1 MTNIFPQQDKIL
13 SLDLSFWFFFLFY
26 KSIYLCFIVVIWYFS
41 LLFKGLL
48 LGIKNK
54 KINFLF
60 FLQ

>member
-26 KSIYLCFIVVIWYFS
+26 KSIDLCFIVVIWYFS